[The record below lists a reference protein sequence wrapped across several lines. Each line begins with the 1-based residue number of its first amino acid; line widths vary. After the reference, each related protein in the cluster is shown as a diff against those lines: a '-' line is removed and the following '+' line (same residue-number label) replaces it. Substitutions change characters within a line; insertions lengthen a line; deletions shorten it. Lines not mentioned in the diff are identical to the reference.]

1 MSKKNLRDMD
11 KRRKLTPSEW
21 CAVRGLYETETMAVS
36 KIARQ
41 YGISHTAIIKKANAE
56 NWQVKTEQ
64 IKAMA
69 DKQVALEMAKEYLP
83 RQKEKITEENFIAAT
98 AKLIKE
104 LTLEHIDILRKE
116 RSLLLNALNQLETID
131 TQDNDYLR
139 KLKMASDS
147 TKTIIELERRILNMD
162 KAENQPNVSVGFNV
176 SFV

>member
-1 MSKKNLRDMD
+1 
-11 KRRKLTPSEW
+11 
-21 CAVRGLYETETMAVS
+21 
-36 KIARQ
+36 
-41 YGISHTAIIKKANAE
+41 
-56 NWQVKTEQ
+56 
-64 IKAMA
+64 MA

>member
-36 KIARQ
+36 QIARR
-41 YGISHTAIIKKANAE
+41 YGISHTAISKKAQAE

-83 RQKEKITEENFIAAT
+83 RQKEKITEENFITAT
-98 AKLIKE
+98 AQLIKD
-104 LTLEHIDILRKE
+104 LTLEHINILRKE
-116 RSLLLNALNQLETID
+116 RNLLLNALD
-131 TQDNDYLR
+131 
-139 KLKMASDS
+139 
-147 TKTIIELERRILNMD
+147 ELEETNKQDRYI
-162 KAENQPNVSVGFNV
+162 
-176 SFV
+176 